1 MSSRPYG
8 AGAMTPSIILPAN
21 PEPKPEA
28 SADDTDSGAR
38 RNFTGD
44 KSAYFDRR
52 FGSSASTGTR
62 STPASVTSSMS
73 VTHRTWSSIRATMSR
88 LTSQPDSWHFAANCS
103 CDKPS
108 LLRND
113 ISRGPTAFLGSVIR
127 RHISDARGY
136 LVSPLAF
143 VWFSTHVQV
152 TAMKGDHP

>member
-1 MSSRPYG
+1 MKPTRPPTRLWAVSYG
-8 AGAMTPSIILPAN
+8 KPHAEVTDLGAPGNCA
-21 PEPKPEA
+21 
-28 SADDTDSGAR
+28 TDRSG
-38 RNFTGD
+38 
-44 KSAYFDRR
+44 YFDRR

-62 STPASVTSSMS
+62 NTPARAMSSMS

-88 LTSQPDSWHFAANCS
+88 LTSHPDNWHFAANCA

-127 RHISDARGY
+127 RHFSDAGGY

-143 VWFSTHVQV
+143 VWFSTHVQI

>member
-1 MSSRPYG
+1 MKPTY
-8 AGAMTPSIILPAN
+8 LPTLLRAVSVG
-21 PEPKPEA
+21 KPPTEV
-28 SADDTDSGAR
+28 TDSGAR
-38 RNFTGD
+38 GNFTNDTSG
-44 KSAYFDRR
+44 YFDRR

-62 STPASVTSSMS
+62 NTPASVMSSMS

-88 LTSQPDSWHFAANCS
+88 LTSHPDNWHFAANCA

-127 RHISDARGY
+127 RHFSDAGGY

-143 VWFSTHVQV
+143 VWFSTHVQI